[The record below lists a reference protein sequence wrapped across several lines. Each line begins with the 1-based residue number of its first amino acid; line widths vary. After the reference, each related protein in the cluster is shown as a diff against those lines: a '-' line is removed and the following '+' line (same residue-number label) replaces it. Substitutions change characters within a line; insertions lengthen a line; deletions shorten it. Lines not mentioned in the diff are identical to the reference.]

1 MRTTIEL
8 KPENRSRLIA
18 IAAKRG
24 EKGFSSI
31 LNEAVESYLGEE
43 TTRDKRRQRAIQ
55 LRGALKREEAAELQ
69 KSAAALRASWR

>member
-8 KPENRSRLIA
+8 KPEHRSRLIA

-31 LNEAVESYLGEE
+31 LNEALESYLSEE
-43 TTRDKRRQRAIQ
+43 AERDARRQRALH
-55 LRGALKREEAAELQ
+55 LRGILKHEEAAALQ
-69 KSAAALRASWR
+69 KNAAALRASWR

>member
-8 KPENRSRLIA
+8 KPELRSRLIA

-24 EKGFSSI
+24 EKGFSSV

-43 TTRDKRRQRAIQ
+43 AAREKRRQKALH
-55 LRGALKREEAAELQ
+55 LRGVLKHEEAAELQ
-69 KSAAALRASWR
+69 KSTAALRASWR

>member
-8 KPENRSRLIA
+8 KPEHRSRLIA

-31 LNEAVESYLGEE
+31 LNEALESYLSEE
-43 TTRDKRRQRAIQ
+43 VERDSRRQRALH
-55 LRGALKREEAAELQ
+55 LRGILKHEEAAELQ
-69 KSAAALRASWR
+69 KNAAALRASWR